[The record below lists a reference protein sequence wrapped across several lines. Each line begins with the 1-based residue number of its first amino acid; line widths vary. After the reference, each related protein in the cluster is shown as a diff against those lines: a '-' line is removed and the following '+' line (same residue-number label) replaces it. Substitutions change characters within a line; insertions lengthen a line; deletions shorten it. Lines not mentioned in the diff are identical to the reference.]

1 MEPFVAVEGKPVDA
15 AEVGHRTRALLREGA
30 GIGAALAERL
40 PLHATDRRALR
51 LLDALAGE
59 VLTHGRLAER
69 LGLSPAATTAL
80 VDRLSAAGVVE
91 RVRDLP
97 DRRQVR
103 VRLTPGSA
111 RLGEDLLRP
120 WAERIDRAAARLEPQ
135 QAEVVARFLDEV
147 LRTGDQPATSPPE
160 R

>member
-1 MEPFVAVEGKPVDA
+1 MEPFVAVEGKCMDA
-15 AEVGHRTRALLREGA
+15 AEVGQRTRALLREGA

-103 VRLTPGSA
+103 LQLTATSQ
-111 RLGEDLLRP
+111 RFGEELLVP
-120 WAERIDRAAARLEPQ
+120 WARRIDAAAARLTPQ
-135 QAEVVARFLDEV
+135 EAAALSRFLEEV
-147 LRTGDQPATSPPE
+147 LADEAG
-160 R
+160 